1 MGFLDRLIHNKS
13 NERLRRMMEAIR
25 TRDFSLQYSLD
36 NMTGE
41 EKSLAQ
47 QINAVINEFRDTM
60 MAQEAQYQYFDTLL
74 NTVNAFL
81 IVADENDKV
90 RWMNRAAIEGLCGFK
105 IANMNDLASLSETLP
120 NTLHDLRPGVQVL
133 ISIPTVTDKSGKEFA
148 VNVVNFFNKGLNY
161 KLYSLQNVQTVIQQS
176 ETEAQQQLVR
186 VLTHEIMNSL
196 TPIIS
201 LSDTLCEG
209 AEQETLDRDDMLM
222 ALHAINRRSSGLLQF
237 VQNYRKL
244 QRVSA
249 PQYSDVV
256 IGELIDDLR
265 HLYPAPYFHFNIDN
279 PTLVIRIDRS
289 QIEQV
294 LINLLKNA
302 DEAVSAMTGREGWA
316 ASVDLAVVSTQNSK
330 GRGISITITD
340 NGCGIMPDV
349 LERIFVPFFTTKS
362 GGSGIGLAICKQIIG
377 LHGGSIVASSVID
390 DHTTFTI
397 TLPI

>member
-265 HLYPAPYFHFNIDN
+265 HLYPAPYFHFHIDN

-316 ASVDLAVVSTQNSK
+316 ASVDLAVVSTLNNK

-340 NGCGIMPDV
+340 NGCGIMPNV